1 MSAPFNEPKVAP
13 HVQRGFTMLELVVVI
28 VILGAM
34 SIYVAPRLNLGLDIR
49 NDAWLD
55 QVTSAVRFARD
66 TAVSHRR
73 LVCMTVG
80 ASSVSLRIAS
90 TNPASSCD
98 TDLAGPDGT
107 AAFISDI
114 GGSGSLTISPVN
126 GGLVYFQPNGKIT
139 TNGAGTTLT
148 NRTIYMDD
156 TPGEFITLYPETGHV
171 EMQ

>member
-1 MSAPFNEPKVAP
+1 MSDLSTEPLLP
-13 HVQRGFTMLELVVVI
+13 TPVQRGFTMLELVVVI

-34 SIYVAPRLNLGLDIR
+34 SIYVAPRLNLALDIR

-55 QVTSAVRFARD
+55 QATSAVRFARD

-73 LVCMTVG
+73 LVCMTVS

-90 TNPASSCD
+90 TNPSSTCD
-98 TDLAGPDGT
+98 TDLAGPDGS

-114 GGSGSLTISPVN
+114 GGSGSLTISPLN

-139 TNGAGTTLT
+139 TNGAGTTLA